1 MLKIEVKNGDAKITA
16 GGDLREVVADFAV
29 AIHHVFNIL
38 QQDQTGA
45 AAAFKAGV
53 QSVIMDPES
62 GVFDITD
69 VPGEGM
75 AMILPVADKE

>member
-16 GGDLREVVADFAV
+16 GGDLCEVVADFAL

-45 AAAFKAGV
+45 AAVFKAGI

-62 GVFDITD
+62 VVFDITG
-69 VPGEGM
+69 VVGEGM